1 MSIAKQQ
8 TVILAA
14 ALAAAVALGITL
26 ANVTQNKKSPQQ
38 LQAELQTATL
48 YPADFRP
55 LAAFR
60 LTDHNGQ
67 VFDNSRLAGH
77 WSLLFFGFTSCPD
90 VCPLTM
96 QILQDVSS
104 ELSTLD
110 GNPQVIFVSV
120 DPERDTPERLQQY
133 VTYFHPDFT
142 GISGDSAS
150 LQALTTSLGAF
161 YSRTDDPQR
170 PEHYQID
177 HSASLFLL
185 GPDGKIRALF
195 SAPLQT
201 QAIAHDLL
209 TIIQH
214 G

>member
-1 MSIAKQQ
+1 MSIVKQQ

-14 ALAAAVALGITL
+14 AVAAAIGIALASITL
-26 ANVTQNKKSPQQ
+26 HKESPVQQ

-48 YPADFRP
+48 YPADFRS
-55 LAAFR
+55 LAPFR

-67 VFDNSRLAGH
+67 TFDNDRLTGR

-90 VCPLTM
+90 VCPMTM
-96 QILQDVSS
+96 QILQAVNG
-104 ELSTLD
+104 ELSAIND
-110 GNPQVIFVSV
+110 SPQIIFVSV
-120 DPERDTPERLQQY
+120 DPERDTTERLRQY
-133 VTYFHPDFT
+133 VTYFHPEFT
-142 GISGDSAS
+142 GISGAAAE
-150 LQALTTSLGAF
+150 LQALASSLGVF
-161 YSRTDDPQR
+161 YARTDNPQY
-170 PEHYQID
+170 PERYQID
-177 HSASLFLL
+177 HSASLFLFS
-185 GPDGKIRALF
+185 PDGRIRALF

>member
-1 MSIAKQQ
+1 MSIVKQQ

-14 ALAAAVALGITL
+14 AVAAAIGIALASVTL
-26 ANVTQNKKSPQQ
+26 HKESPAQQ

-48 YPADFRP
+48 YPADFRS

-60 LTDHNGQ
+60 LIDHNGQ
-67 VFDNSRLAGH
+67 AFDNDRLTGR

-90 VCPLTM
+90 VCPMTM
-96 QILQDVSS
+96 QILQAVNGK
-104 ELSTLD
+104 LSAIND
-110 GNPQVIFVSV
+110 SPQIIFVSV
-120 DPERDTPERLQQY
+120 DPERDTTERLRQY
-133 VTYFHPDFT
+133 VTYFHPEFI
-142 GISGDSAS
+142 GISGAAAE
-150 LQALTTSLGAF
+150 LQALASSLGVF
-161 YSRTDDPQR
+161 YARTDNPQN
-170 PEHYQID
+170 PERYQID

-185 GPDGKIRALF
+185 GPDGRIRALF